1 MRQTRTARRGNRNF
15 ISGVNAVAE
24 SWGAPSVDFFG
35 KLGAIGDTI
44 SSARKDAERKA
55 LLASAVG
62 PDGSVDYQKLMAGAL
77 KANDPQ
83 TALLAAR
90 QAQDS
95 RDFQF
100 RKDEAARSQG
110 NTDRAFNLQQQ
121 TATEAARGYDY
132 REVDDGNGGKRLVRI
147 HKQSGA
153 IDAPNIAGVQT
164 APNNPFG
171 GGKFNDSQGKA
182 AGFADRMLQSESIL
196 QDTQNIGTDLKEYA
210 IANAPFVPDIVRNKM
225 HSEQYQKFEQAKR
238 DFINAQLRRES
249 GATIQQPE
257 FDSANKQYFPKP
269 GDTPDVIAQK
279 NANRRAAVEAMGRE
293 GGPSY
298 APKYTYDPQGRVTVR
313 QMPQQQAGPQQQAQ
327 NTPAQNQQP
336 RQAAD
341 GKFYVPDPAR
351 PGKYLQVVQ

>member
-1 MRQTRTARRGNRNF
+1 MDNW
-15 ISGVNAVAE
+15 SP
-24 SWGAPSVDFFG
+24 PSVDFFG

-44 SSARKDAERKA
+44 STARKEAARKA
-55 LLASAVG
+55 LLSEAVG
-62 PDGSVDYQKLMAGAL
+62 PDGAVDYNRLMAGAL
-77 KANDPQ
+77 KAGDPQ

-90 QAQDS
+90 QVQDS

-100 RKDEAARSQG
+100 RRDEAARTQG

-153 IDAPNIAGVQT
+153 IDAPNIAGVQS

-171 GGKFNDSQGKA
+171 GGKFNETQGKA
-182 AGFADRMLQSESIL
+182 AGFTDRMLQSENIL
-196 QDTQNIGTDLKEYA
+196 QDIQNVGTDVKEYA
-210 IANAPFVPDIVRNKM
+210 IANAWGVPDIVRNKL
-225 HSEQYQKFEQAKR
+225 HSEQYQKYDQAKR

-249 GATIQQPE
+249 GAVISPQE
-257 FDSANKQYFPKP
+257 FDNAHKQYFPKP

-279 NANRRAAVEAMGRE
+279 SANRRAAVEALGRE

-298 APKYTYDPQGRVTVR
+298 APKYSYDQQGRVTVR
-313 QMPQQQAGPQQQAQ
+313 QMPQQQGAQQQQAA
-327 NTPAQNQQP
+327 AQNAQP

>member
-1 MRQTRTARRGNRNF
+1 MAD
-15 ISGVNAVAE
+15 

-35 KLGAIGDTI
+35 KLGAIGDSI
-44 SSARKDAERKA
+44 SVARKEAARKA
-55 LLASAVG
+55 LLSEAVG
-62 PDGSVDYQKLMAGAL
+62 PDGAVDYNRLMAGAL
-77 KANDPQ
+77 KAGDPQ
-83 TALLAAR
+83 TAMLAAR

-100 RKDEAARSQG
+100 RQQEATRSQG

-121 TATEAARGYDY
+121 AATEAARGYDY

-147 HKQSGA
+147 HKQTGH

-182 AGFADRMLQSESIL
+182 AGFADRMLQSENVL
-196 QDTQNIGTDLKEYA
+196 QDRLDAGSDVKQYA
-210 IANAPFVPDIVRNKM
+210 IANAWGVPEIVRNKL
-225 HSEQYQKFEQAKR
+225 HSPEYQQYSQAKR

-257 FDSANKQYFPKP
+257 FDSANKQYFPMP
-269 GDTPDVIAQK
+269 GDDPQTVQQK

-298 APKYTYDPQGRVTVR
+298 APKYTYDQQGRVTVR
-313 QMPQQQAGPQQQAQ
+313 QMPQQQGAPQQQAS
-327 NTPAQNQQP
+327 AQNAQP